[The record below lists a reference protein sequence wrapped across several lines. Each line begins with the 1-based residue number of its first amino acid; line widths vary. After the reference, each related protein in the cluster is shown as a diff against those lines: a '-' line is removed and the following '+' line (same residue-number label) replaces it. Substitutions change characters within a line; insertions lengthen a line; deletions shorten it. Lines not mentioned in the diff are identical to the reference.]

1 MKRTKKQQSS
11 KDHSAEE
18 LKGMQID
25 HSANELAAG

>member
-1 MKRTKKQQSS
+1 VKKQMAH
-11 KDHSAEE
+11 HSGD